1 MNSRG
6 SITLYSIM
14 LGLAI
19 IVLVLALAGPTQQF
33 TESARN
39 VTVGD
44 TVGMD
49 CNNASISDFTKAACI
64 ATDLSLFYLIGGL
77 LCLVGTIITAK
88 IIFS

>member
-1 MNSRG
+1 MWKKG
-6 SITLYSIM
+6 SVTIYGIM

-49 CNNASISDFTKAACI
+49 CNNDSISDFTKAACV
-64 ATDLSLFYLIGGL
+64 ATDVSLFYFISGL
-77 LCLVGTIITAK
+77 LLIAGVVITAK
-88 IIFS
+88 IYFS